1 MCGPHARA
9 YEDGVW
15 RWVPG
20 AKFRGQMAN
29 AVASRHVS
37 ASDNSE
43 DEDGDVTMSDIMVEE
58 VQ

>member
-20 AKFRGQMAN
+20 AKFRGQMAS
-29 AVASRHVS
+29 AVALRHVS

-43 DEDGDVTMSDIMVEE
+43 DEDGDVTMSDITVEE
-58 VQ
+58 VR